1 MYEPF
6 PGNYV
11 WNLQTNLALVCGGN
25 HGEIE
30 AACLPIREA
39 AARGADAGTALL
51 FDSWIAVADQVAAN
65 AEADAD
71 AGRNLSAGTKFGR
84 AAGYYLSAERMQSR
98 DYAPRGAAYDRGL
111 ALFRRYVALRDLHI
125 DFLEVPYQGSSYPAL
140 FAHDGSGKPRPALV
154 SCNGLDSMKE
164 QVYLA
169 GHGQA
174 NLDRGIN
181 TLFVDQPG
189 TGEALRKRGLTA
201 VYDSERWA
209 SAALEV
215 LAARPDVI
223 AHKIGMFGL
232 SLGGY
237 YAPRAAANEPR
248 FALCA
253 VMGANHQWG
262 DLQKRRLTREGQN
275 PVPHYWDHVMWV
287 WGKRDLAAFMADMPR
302 VTLDGQIEKLR
313 MPFLVTHGEGDR
325 QIPIS
330 DAERSYTQAMHSS
343 KRTLRIFTR
352 KDFEIEHCGADN
364 GTGMRDFIA
373 DWCAETFAEID
384 S

>member
-1 MYEPF
+1 
-6 PGNYV
+6 
-11 WNLQTNLALVCGGN
+11 
-25 HGEIE
+25 
-30 AACLPIREA
+30 
-39 AARGADAGTALL
+39 
-51 FDSWIAVADQVAAN
+51 
-65 AEADAD
+65 
-71 AGRNLSAGTKFGR
+71 
-84 AAGYYLSAERMQSR
+84 
-98 DYAPRGAAYDRGL
+98 
-111 ALFRRYVALRDLHI
+111 
-125 DFLEVPYQGSSYPAL
+125 
-140 FAHDGSGKPRPALV
+140 
-154 SCNGLDSMKE
+154 
-164 QVYLA
+164 
-169 GHGQA
+169 
-174 NLDRGIN
+174 
-181 TLFVDQPG
+181 
-189 TGEALRKRGLTA
+189 
-201 VYDSERWA
+201 
-209 SAALEV
+209 
-215 LAARPDVI
+215 
-223 AHKIGMFGL
+223 
-232 SLGGY
+232 
-237 YAPRAAANEPR
+237 
-248 FALCA
+248 
-253 VMGANHQWG
+253 MGANHQWG